1 MPDPAPERR
10 LPTMVLGD
18 PGDAVRVDRDFSR
31 GQEWDLPVRQCPMWP
46 EELARPRRDIDTP
59 ASSETP
65 PETP

>member
-1 MPDPAPERR
+1 
-10 LPTMVLGD
+10 MVLGD